1 MTLAGSIHY
10 AHIIPGHIS
19 PSLLEAAMDL
29 GVELANKLLDKDNG
43 REILANAKQIV
54 EQQRTVDND

>member
-19 PSLLEAAMDL
+19 PCLLEAAMDL